1 MSVAWCLSVDWRV
14 AIAMLGWYGVYWVCR
29 DKDSHP
35 WFVAEVTAIWM
46 VLLTY
51 WSTI

>member
-1 MSVAWCLSVDWRV
+1 MDWRV